1 MGLLALL
8 RLLASAASCIIFI
21 LGTGLSTL
29 GGAVAAGGPGGA
41 GGQSSAVLDLNFADL
56 DAATQVWRAC
66 VRVLCVVCASHLIIV
81 VSAHRHPAHIHAFSV
96 RADSSS

>member
-8 RLLASAASCIIFI
+8 GLVASATSCVFI

-29 GGAVAAGGPGGA
+29 GGAAATGGGGPGGA

-56 DAATQVWRAC
+56 AAAAQVC
-66 VRVLCVVCASHLIIV
+66 CVLCVVCASHQIV
-81 VSAHRHPAHIHAFSV
+81 VSAPRHPAHTFSV
-96 RADSSS
+96 RADSSF